1 MEIKLFESPDLASLY
16 VCVCVQ
22 HTHTHIYIYIYVT
35 YACEAW
41 VLKETIKKQVN
52 GI

>member
-1 MEIKLFESPDLASLY
+1 MKIEIVLEYYKTNGDIRL
-16 VCVCVQ
+16 
-22 HTHTHIYIYIYVT
+22 
-35 YACEAW
+35 EAW